1 MRRAVK
7 LFEALVAIA
16 IVLAAGLFVGSEW
29 IVGRGHAVP
38 DDRVAIP
45 RDPAAIAEG
54 GRLARLA
61 GCRGCHGPNGEGRVW
76 TSDRLTGTIA
86 PPALARKLAGY
97 SDAELVRLIRYGVKR
112 DGSTLFRMPSRALGS
127 WADDDLGRIIAWLR
141 TLKPGAGDSR
151 VETSYGPLPR
161 LGMLTGSFEE
171 SVRHVRL
178 APAHRPPETGRY
190 VYDTACAACHRLGD
204 DHAPGDGPAAPAL
217 APRAAG
223 QDPAAFHRLL
233 RAGMGRHGRDRG
245 PISAVARDAVHALG
259 DMEIAALH
267 AYLRGE
273 AARLGR

>member
-29 IVGRGHAVP
+29 IIGRGHAVP

-76 TSDRLTGTIA
+76 TSDRLAGTIA

-171 SVRHVRL
+171 SVRQVRL